1 MVARMNEPVDVHMVL
16 AIIALVVS
24 IMAFLVA
31 LASTK
36 WGNAHIAG
44 SIMAESMLILLI
56 LAFVGTILFFVF
68 RLILLLFFWP
78 KTQWERNVN
87 MNEDQANQMID
98 LLNQINSAIAQLVT
112 LDNIIAQKMNELV
125 AVMESR

>member
-1 MVARMNEPVDVHMVL
+1 
-16 AIIALVVS
+16 
-24 IMAFLVA
+24 
-31 LASTK
+31 
-36 WGNAHIAG
+36 
-44 SIMAESMLILLI
+44 
-56 LAFVGTILFFVF
+56 
-68 RLILLLFFWP
+68 
-78 KTQWERNVN
+78 